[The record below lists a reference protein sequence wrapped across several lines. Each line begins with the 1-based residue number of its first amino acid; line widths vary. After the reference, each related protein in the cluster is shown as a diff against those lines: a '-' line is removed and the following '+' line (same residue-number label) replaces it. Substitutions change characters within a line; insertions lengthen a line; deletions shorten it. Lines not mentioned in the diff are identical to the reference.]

1 VKRLILTVLLCGGV
15 AQGAERVDVILYA
28 GKIVTQD
35 TKNSMH
41 SAMAI
46 RGERIL
52 ALGDDSLT
60 QRYSAPLVLDLNG
73 RTVIPGFMDTHLHIF
88 GVSRR
93 TVPAAD
99 ARSIAELQDMVR
111 AKARELDPGEWITG
125 MGWDESLLSD
135 RRRPLRADMDAAA
148 PDNPVILHREG
159 GHSGVAN
166 SLALKLAKLTRNS
179 PDPANGV
186 LERDATGELNGVI
199 RERTDLVSNLVPPP
213 TMDEMR
219 DSFVSQLKELPRVG
233 LTSVIIAG
241 AALDPKAAPFGTTP
255 SWDELRGLY
264 AKRGDEFPRAA
275 VQIIYPG
282 PGQLD
287 KFPHRTGWGDNRLRL
302 GAIGEGPAVDGGFT
316 GPTACTFHDYKGQP
330 GFRGR
335 CFFEQAKLDEIAA
348 DVARNGWQLGLHM
361 IGDRGIT
368 MGIDAYVKALKK
380 YPDKGDR
387 RWYASHFTMQITP
400 QALDGMAANDIYA
413 SAQPNFTWSLS
424 ERYQETLEGDALG
437 QINPVATPL
446 KHKVKLVFGA
456 DYPLTRHPRY
466 GLYSAVTRK
475 GKDGYQFAISEAVP
489 IAEAIRLYTAA
500 PPFLTWEEKQ
510 KGTLEPGKLAD
521 LIVLDRDP
529 YSVAPSALLNLQVDI
544 TMIGGRI
551 IHDRLRDGPSKYEPA
566 SPVSLAAE

>member
-1 VKRLILTVLLCGGV
+1 MNRLIFVFLACTGV
-15 AQGAERVDVILYA
+15 ARGAEPVDLILHA

-35 TKNSMH
+35 ARNSTY
-41 SAMAI
+41 SAIAI
-46 RGERIL
+46 RGDRIL
-52 ALGDDSLT
+52 ELGGESLI
-60 QRYSAPLVLDLNG
+60 RKYSASSVVDLKG
-73 RTVIPGFMDTHLHIF
+73 RTVIPGFMDTHLHVF

-93 TVPAAD
+93 SVPAAE
-99 ARSIAELQDMVR
+99 ARSIAQLQDMVR
-111 AKARELDPGEWITG
+111 AKARELGPGEWIIG

-135 RRRPLRADMDAAA
+135 HRRPLRADLDAAA

-166 SLALKLAKLTRNS
+166 SLALKLAKLGRNS

-186 LERDATGELNGVI
+186 FERDASGELNGII
-199 RERTDLVSNLVPPP
+199 RERTDLVSDLVPPA
-213 TMDEMR
+213 TMEEMR
-219 DSFVSQLKELPRVG
+219 ESFIAELKELPRVG

-241 AALDPKAAPFGTTP
+241 ASLDPKAAPFGTTP
-255 SWDELRGLY
+255 SWEELQDLY
-264 AKRGDEFPRAA
+264 AKRGNEFPRAA

-282 PGQLD
+282 PGQLE
-287 KFPHRTGWGDNRLRL
+287 KYPHRTGWGDNRLRL
-302 GAIGEGPAVDGGFT
+302 GAIGEGPVVDGGFT

-335 CFFEQAKLDEIAA
+335 CFFEPAKLDTITE

-368 MGIDAYVKALKK
+368 MGIESYVKALKK
-380 YPDKGDR
+380 YPGKGDR
-387 RWYASHFTMQITP
+387 RWYASHFTMQLAP
-400 QALDGMAANDIYA
+400 QTLDAMAANGIYG

-424 ERYQETLEGDALG
+424 ERYRETLEGDALD

-446 KHKVKLVFGA
+446 RHKVKLAFGA

-475 GKDGYQFAISEAVP
+475 GKDGYQFAKSEAVP

-500 PPFLTWEEKQ
+500 PPLLTWEEKQ

-521 LIVLDRDP
+521 LIVLDTDP
-529 YSVAPSALLNLQVDI
+529 YTSAPDKLLDMQVDL

-551 IHDRLRDGPSKYEPA
+551 VHDRLRDGPSKYEP
-566 SPVSLAAE
+566 SPKSR